1 MGTISINLSNSGSQS
16 PILTPMNM
24 RRHHIIK
31 LATQLDPGVHI
42 VFLQEVSKAALQ
54 QILKDECIRG
64 SWISIEQGETA
75 WGKQSFA
82 TMTLLSKARFASAA
96 PGPIWMVAYP
106 SHFDR
111 NALCCDIFVSSL
123 PIPPPPN
130 RQVSI
135 ISSFLRSAGSG
146 LVASDLNPVL
156 EEDATLLESNGLTDV
171 WTILHPEDPGYTW
184 GTAGEQSFPPNRMD
198 KVAIVGLT
206 PHDIKR

>member
-1 MGTISINLSNSGSQS
+1 MCTLTLCLS
-16 PILTPMNM
+16 
-24 RRHHIIK
+24 
-31 LATQLDPGVHI
+31 A
-42 VFLQEVSKAALQ
+42 
-54 QILKDECIRG
+54 
-64 SWISIEQGETA
+64 
-75 WGKQSFA
+75 
-82 TMTLLSKARFASAA
+82 
-96 PGPIWMVAYP
+96 
-106 SHFDR
+106 
-111 NALCCDIFVSSL
+111 L